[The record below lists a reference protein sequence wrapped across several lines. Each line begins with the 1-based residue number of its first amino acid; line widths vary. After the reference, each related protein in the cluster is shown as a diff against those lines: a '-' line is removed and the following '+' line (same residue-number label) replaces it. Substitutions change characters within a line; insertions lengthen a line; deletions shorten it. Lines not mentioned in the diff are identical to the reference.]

1 MAEALISYEIVVAT
15 FLSLTG
21 LLFDVRRSTQIQQV
35 KINKEF
41 RISKTK
47 YRLDE
52 NQKTR
57 KPENQKLIRF
67 LNILYEDTLPF

>member
-1 MAEALISYEIVVAT
+1 MADALITDEIVLAT

-21 LLFDVRRSTQIQQV
+21 SPFAVRRSTQIQQV
-35 KINKEF
+35 KISKEF

-52 NQKTR
+52 NQK
-57 KPENQKLIRF
+57 LI
-67 LNILYEDTLPF
+67 

>member
-15 FLSLTG
+15 F
-21 LLFDVRRSTQIQQV
+21 FIVDRFAVRRSRQIQQV
-35 KINKEF
+35 KICKEF

-52 NQKTR
+52 NQKI
-57 KPENQKLIRF
+57 IRF
-67 LNILYEDTLPF
+67 LNIMKIPYHS

>member
-52 NQKTR
+52 NQK
-57 KPENQKLIRF
+57 LIWF
-67 LNILYEDTLPF
+67 LNILY